1 MIIKISSVEL
11 PMTYSEDELSE
22 IIQAYMQENEYF
34 SFDSICSHI
43 FNKAT
48 REDRIEKKKNT
59 EYQGGIKISYFDEV
73 IVSQLLWEQIWAKK
87 LFINFSKN
95 PYFVQTNEILFVVR
109 K

>member
-1 MIIKISSVEL
+1 MKVILSREEL

-22 IIQAYMQENEYF
+22 IIQEYMQENEYF

-48 REDRIEKKKNT
+48 REDRIKKEKNT

-73 IVSQLLWEQIWAKK
+73 LVSQLLWEQIWAKK

-95 PYFVQTNEILFVVR
+95 PYFVQTNKIVFVVKR
-109 K
+109 